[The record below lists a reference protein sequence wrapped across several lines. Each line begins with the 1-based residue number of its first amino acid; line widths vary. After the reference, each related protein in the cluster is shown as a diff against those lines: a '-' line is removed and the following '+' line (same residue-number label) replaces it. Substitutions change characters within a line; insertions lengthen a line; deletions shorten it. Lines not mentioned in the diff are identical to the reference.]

1 MVIDIAYWTRVLK
14 RIVIAIA
21 SVVAVY
27 LAFKLAVFYMPF
39 LIAFIISLMV
49 EPIIRK
55 VVRKTKLTR
64 KTSAIVVLL
73 FVFAILIGL
82 IAWGIA
88 SIASEASNLLQGLN
102 GYIEKGYE
110 QIQWFIDNMDF
121 EKIKIP
127 EQVYNIIQNSLGD
140 FFSMAS
146 NWVRGIL
153 NSLLNGLTQLPII
166 GIYIV
171 VTLLA
176 TYFICTDKLYILDQM
191 EHHLPKLWIKKLRI
205 HIKELTVTLGGY
217 LKAEIILIIISFIEV
232 LIGLYIFK
240 FIGLNVQYPLLAAL
254 GIGFVDALPILGSGT
269 VMVPWAVLS
278 AINGDINLAV
288 ALLILYVIVLVV
300 RQLLEPRI
308 VSGQIGI
315 HPIFTLIAMYTG
327 FKFIGIMGMLIGPII
342 LIILK
347 NIFGT
352 LIDKGVVKTIL
363 DRG

>member
-1 MVIDIAYWTRVLK
+1 MGYWTRVLK
-14 RIVIAIA
+14 RIVIAVI
-21 SVVAVY
+21 SIVAVY

-49 EPIIRK
+49 EPVIRR
-55 VVRKTKLTR
+55 VVRKTKLAR
-64 KTSAIVVLL
+64 KTSAIIVIL

-82 IAWGIA
+82 IIWGIA
-88 SIASEASNLLQGLN
+88 SAISEASNLLQGLN
-102 GYIEKGYE
+102 GYIEKGY
-110 QIQWFIDNMDF
+110 QQVQWFIDSMDF
-121 EKIKIP
+121 DKIKIP
-127 EQVYNIIQNSLGD
+127 EQVYGIVQNSLGD
-140 FFSMAS
+140 FFDTAS

-153 NSLLNGLTQLPII
+153 TSFLNGLTQIPII
-166 GIYIV
+166 CIYV
-171 VTLLA
+171 VITVLA

-191 EHHLPKLWIKKLRI
+191 EHHLPQTWIKKLRI
-205 HIKELTVTLGGY
+205 HVRELTVTLGGY
-217 LKAEIILIIISFIEV
+217 LKAEVILVIISFVEV
-232 LIGLYIFK
+232 LVGLYIFK
-240 FIGLNVQYPLLAAL
+240 FVGFNIQYPLLAAL

-269 VMVPWAVLS
+269 VMIPWAIIS
-278 AINGDINLAV
+278 AINGDINLAIAMLV
-288 ALLILYVIVLVV
+288 LYIIIAIV

-327 FKFIGIMGMLIGPII
+327 FKFMGVMGLLVGPIL

>member
-1 MVIDIAYWTRVLK
+1 MVIDVGYWTRVLK
-14 RIVIAIA
+14 RIIIAIA
-21 SVVAVY
+21 SIVAVY

-49 EPIIRK
+49 EPIIRR
-55 VVRKTKLTR
+55 VVKKTKLTR

-73 FVFAILIGL
+73 FVFAVLIGL

-88 SIASEASNLLQGLN
+88 SAVSEASNLLQGLN
-102 GYIEKGYE
+102 GYIEKGYQ

-127 EQVYNIIQNSLGD
+127 EQVYGIIQNSLGD
-140 FFSMAS
+140 FFDTAS

-153 NSLLNGLTQLPII
+153 TSLLNGLTQIPII

-171 VTLLA
+171 ITLLA

-191 EHHLPKLWIKKLRI
+191 EHHLPKMWIKKLRI
-205 HIKELTVTLGGY
+205 HIKELTETLGGY
-217 LKAEIILIIISFIEV
+217 LKAEVILIIISFVEV
-232 LIGLYIFK
+232 LVGLYIFK
-240 FIGLNVQYPLLAAL
+240 FVGFNIQYPLLAAL

-269 VMVPWAVLS
+269 VMIPWAIIS
-278 AINGDINLAV
+278 AINGDINLAI
-288 ALLILYVIVLVV
+288 ALLVLYVIVLVV

-308 VSGQIGI
+308 VSGKIGI

-327 FKFIGIMGMLIGPII
+327 FKFMGVMGMLVGPII

-352 LIDKGVVKTIL
+352 FIDKGVVKTIL

>member
-1 MVIDIAYWTRVLK
+1 MGYWTRVLK
-14 RIVIAIA
+14 RIIIAII
-21 SVVAVY
+21 SIIAVY
-27 LAFKLAVFYMPF
+27 LAFKLAIFYIPF
-39 LIAFIISLMV
+39 LIAFIISLIV
-49 EPIIRK
+49 EPLIRK
-55 VVRKTKLTR
+55 VVKKTKLTR
-64 KTSAIVVLL
+64 KTSAILVLI
-73 FVFAILIGL
+73 FVSVILIGL
-82 IAWGIA
+82 ITWGIA
-88 SIASEASNLLQGLN
+88 SAISEASNLLQGLN
-102 GYIEKGYE
+102 EYIEKGYQ
-110 QIQWFIDNMDF
+110 QIQWFIDSMDF

-127 EQVYNIIQNSLGD
+127 EQVYSIVQNSLGD
-140 FFSMAS
+140 FFSTVS
-146 NWVRGIL
+146 TWIRNIL
-153 NSLLNGLTQLPII
+153 TSLLNGLTQIPII

-171 VTLLA
+171 ITLLA

-191 EHHLPKLWIKKLRI
+191 EHHFPKLWINKLRI
-205 HIKELTVTLGGY
+205 HLKDLTKTLGGY
-217 LKAEIILIIISFIEV
+217 LKAEVILIVISFIEV
-232 LIGLYIFK
+232 LVGLYILK
-240 FIGLNVQYPLLAAL
+240 FAGFNIQYPLLAAL

-269 VMVPWAVLS
+269 VMVPWAVIS
-278 AINGDINLAV
+278 AINGDISLSL

-327 FKFIGIMGMLIGPII
+327 FKFMGVIGLLMGPII

>member
-14 RIVIAIA
+14 RIIIA
-21 SVVAVY
+21 VVSIIAVY
-27 LAFKLAVFYMPF
+27 LAFKLAIFYIPF
-39 LIAFIISLMV
+39 LIAFIISLIV
-49 EPIIRK
+49 EPIIRS
-55 VVRKTKLTR
+55 VVKKTKLTR
-64 KTSAIVVLL
+64 KTSAIIVLL
-73 FVFAILIGL
+73 FVFTVLIGL
-82 IAWGIA
+82 IIWGIA
-88 SIASEASNLLQGLN
+88 SVISEASNLLQGLN
-102 GYIEKGYE
+102 GYIEKGYQ

-127 EQVYNIIQNSLGD
+127 EQVYGIVQNSLGD
-140 FFSMAS
+140 VVSTIS
-146 NWVRGIL
+146 NWVRGTL
-153 NSLLNGLTQLPII
+153 TSLLNGLTQLPII
-166 GIYIV
+166 GIYIII
-171 VTLLA
+171 TLLA

-191 EHHLPKLWIKKLRI
+191 EHHLPKLWIKKLKI
-205 HIKELTVTLGGY
+205 HLKELTVTLGGY
-217 LKAEIILIIISFIEV
+217 LKAEVILIIISFIEV
-232 LIGLYIFK
+232 LVGLYIFK
-240 FIGLNVQYPLLAAL
+240 FIGFNIQYPLLAAL

-269 VMVPWAVLS
+269 VMVPWAIIS
-278 AINGDINLAV
+278 AINGDIRLAI
-288 ALLILYVIVLVV
+288 ALLILYTIVLVV

-327 FKFIGIMGMLIGPII
+327 FKFAGVIGLLFGPII

>member
-14 RIVIAIA
+14 RIIIAIV
-21 SVVAVY
+21 SIGAVY
-27 LAFKLAVFYMPF
+27 LAFKLAIFYIPF
-39 LIAFIISLMV
+39 LIAFIISLIV
-49 EPIIRK
+49 EPIIK
-55 VVRKTKLTR
+55 SVVKKTKLTR
-64 KTSAIVVLL
+64 KTSAIIVLL
-73 FVFAILIGL
+73 FVFTALIGL
-82 IAWGIA
+82 VIWGIA
-88 SIASEASNLLQGLN
+88 SVISETSNFLQGLN
-102 GYIEKGYE
+102 GYIEKGYQ

-127 EQVYNIIQNSLGD
+127 EQVYGIIQNSLGD
-140 FFSMAS
+140 VFSTVS
-146 NWVRGIL
+146 NWVRGTL
-153 NSLLNGLTQLPII
+153 TSLLNGLTQLPII

-171 VTLLA
+171 ITLLA

-191 EHHLPKLWIKKLRI
+191 EHHLPKLWIKKLKI
-205 HIKELTVTLGGY
+205 HLKELTVTLGGY
-217 LKAEIILIIISFIEV
+217 LKAEVILIIISFIEV
-232 LIGLYIFK
+232 LVGLYIFK
-240 FIGLNVQYPLLAAL
+240 FIGFNIQYPLLAAL

-269 VMVPWAVLS
+269 VMIPWAIIS
-278 AINGDINLAV
+278 AINGDIRLAI
-288 ALLILYVIVLVV
+288 ALLILYAIVLIV

-308 VSGQIGI
+308 VSGKIGI

-327 FKFIGIMGMLIGPII
+327 FKFIGVMGLLFGPII

>member
-1 MVIDIAYWTRVLK
+1 MVIDLGYWTRVLK
-14 RIVIAIA
+14 RIIIAIV
-21 SVVAVY
+21 SIIAVY
-27 LAFKLAVFYMPF
+27 FAFKLAIFFMPF
-39 LIAFIISLMV
+39 LIAFIISLMI
-49 EPIIRK
+49 EPIIKR

-64 KTSAIVVLL
+64 KTSAIIVLL

-82 IAWGIA
+82 IIWGIA
-88 SIASEASNLLQGLN
+88 SAISEASNLLQGLN
-102 GYIEKGYE
+102 GYIEKGYQ

-127 EQVYNIIQNSLGD
+127 EQVYSIIQNSLGD
-140 FFSMAS
+140 FFGTVS
-146 NWVRGIL
+146 NWIRGVL
-153 NSLLNGLTQLPII
+153 TSFLNGLTQIPVI

-171 VTLLA
+171 ITLLA

-191 EHHLPKLWIKKLRI
+191 EHHLPKLWIKKLRL
-205 HIKELTVTLGGY
+205 HLKELTRTLGGY
-217 LKAEIILIIISFIEV
+217 LKAEVILIIISFIEV
-232 LIGLYIFK
+232 LVGLYIFK

-269 VMVPWAVLS
+269 VMIPWAIIS
-278 AINGDINLAV
+278 AINGDISLAI
-288 ALLILYVIVLVV
+288 ALLVLYVIVLVV

-327 FKFIGIMGMLIGPII
+327 FKFMGVMGLLLGPIV

>member
-1 MVIDIAYWTRVLK
+1 MGYWTRVLK
-14 RIVIAIA
+14 RIIIAIA
-21 SVVAVY
+21 SVIAVY

-39 LIAFIISLMV
+39 LIALIISLII
-49 EPIIRK
+49 EPIIKR

-64 KTSAIVVLL
+64 KTSAILVLL
-73 FVFAILIGL
+73 FVFSILIGL
-82 IAWGIA
+82 VVWGIA
-88 SIASEASNLLQGLN
+88 SVISEASNLLQGLN
-102 GYIEKGYE
+102 GYIEKAYG

-127 EQVYNIIQNSLGD
+127 EQVYNILQNSLGD
-140 FFSMAS
+140 LFDTAS
-146 NWVRGIL
+146 TWVRNIL
-153 NSLLNGLTQLPII
+153 TALLNGVTQIPVI

-171 VTLLA
+171 ITLLA
-176 TYFICTDKLYILDQM
+176 TYFICADKLYILDQM
-191 EHHLPKLWIKKLRI
+191 EHHFPKLWVKKLKI
-205 HIKELTVTLGGY
+205 HINELTVTLGGY
-217 LKAEIILIIISFIEV
+217 LKAEVILVVISFIEV

-240 FIGLNVQYPLLAAL
+240 FIGFNVQYPLLAAL

-269 VMVPWAVLS
+269 VMVPWAIIS
-278 AINGDINLAV
+278 AINGDISLAIG
-288 ALLILYVIVLVV
+288 LLVLYVIVLVV

-308 VSGQIGI
+308 VSKQIGI
-315 HPIFTLIAMYTG
+315 HPIFTIIAMYTG
-327 FKFIGIMGMLIGPII
+327 FKFMGIMGMLVGPIV